1 MLRRPAP
8 RFQSPLH
15 QALWSTAIM
24 AAFGLAVRFI
34 WGAFDPEMR
43 KWTFVAI
50 APFLGVATYL
60 QSTGR
65 VRLLAAGLMG
75 LGLGGLLFWT
85 LVLLSGQI
93 PITGP
98 ADYVFIA
105 FIFAFPVTA
114 VGLGWRQLRRS
125 DRSKASPPS

>member
-1 MLRRPAP
+1 MLRPAP

-15 QALWSTAIM
+15 QALWSTALM

-50 APFLGVATYL
+50 APLMGVATYL

-65 VRLLAAGLMG
+65 IRLLAAGLMG

-85 LVLLSGQI
+85 LVLLSSQI

-98 ADYVFIA
+98 ADYVLIA
-105 FIFAFPVTA
+105 IVFAFPAAA
-114 VGLGWRQLRRS
+114 VGLGWWQLRQS
-125 DRSKASPPS
+125 DRSEAS